1 MKLRV
6 FASSSSGN
14 CLLLSDGGTNILLDA
29 GISMRRIEKALEDIN
44 LTMREIGGVLI
55 THEHS
60 DHISGLKM
68 LMKHYNFPVY
78 APFTVANHLRGLLPD
93 IDDRLVVIPVGQFF
107 DIGSVRVMAFHT
119 SHDTPESVGY
129 RFEGSSSFALA
140 TDTGCVTEEVY
151 QGLLGAKAVL
161 IESNHD
167 EQMLC
172 DGPYPVYLK
181 RRILSDR
188 GHLSNAHCAHLA
200 RALVESGC
208 ETIILGHLS
217 TQNNLPR
224 LAVQET
230 EKALLGCNAAI
241 FCAPKLGILE
251 IDIQEGI

>member
-1 MKLRV
+1 MKLRI

-29 GISMRRIEKALEDIN
+29 GISMRRVEKALENIN

-68 LMKHYNFPVY
+68 LMKHYDFPVF
-78 APFTVANHLRGLLPD
+78 APSTVANHLRGLLPD
-93 IDDRLVVIPVGQFF
+93 IDERLVYVPVGQYFQL
-107 DIGSVRVMAFHT
+107 GTLRVMAFHT

-129 RFEGSSSFALA
+129 RFEGRGSFALA
-140 TDTGCVTEEVY
+140 TDTGCVTDEVY
-151 QGLLGAKAVL
+151 RGLLGAKAVL

-181 RRILSDR
+181 RRILSDH
-188 GHLSNAHCAHLA
+188 GHLSNAHCARLA
-200 RALVESGC
+200 RALAENGC
-208 ETIILGHLS
+208 ETIVLGHLS

-224 LAVQET
+224 LALEET
-230 EKALLGCNAAI
+230 ERALLGCNTAI
-241 FCAPKLGILE
+241 FCAPKLGVLE
-251 IDIQEGI
+251 IDIHEGI

>member
-1 MKLRV
+1 MKIRV

-29 GISMRRIEKALEDIN
+29 GISMRRVEKALENFN

-68 LMKHYNFPVY
+68 LVKHYDFPVY
-78 APFTVANHLRGLLPD
+78 APSTVANHLRGLLPG
-93 IDDRLVVIPVGQFF
+93 IDERLTVIPVGQYFSV
-107 DIGSVRVMAFHT
+107 GSVKVLAFHT

-129 RFEGSSSFALA
+129 RFEGSGSFALA
-140 TDTGCVTEEVY
+140 TDTGCVTDEIY

-181 RRILSDR
+181 RRILSGR
-188 GHLSNAHCAHLA
+188 GHLSNASCARLA
-200 RALVESGC
+200 RALAENGTD
-208 ETIILGHLS
+208 TIVLGHLS
-217 TQNNLPR
+217 RQNNDPR
-224 LAVQET
+224 LALNET
-230 EKALLGCNAAI
+230 ENALSGCNTAI
-241 FCAPKLGILE
+241 FCAPELGMLE
-251 IDIQEGI
+251 IDTKEGI